1 MQFMNYDRIIFINI
15 LEMENYYGVA
25 SDASPV
31 RRKRIFE
38 SRLRWDKV
46 YTKTYI
52 IYKLRQRVEN
62 KSNIPEK

>member
-1 MQFMNYDRIIFINI
+1 MVFMNYDRNIFINI
-15 LEMENYYGVA
+15 LEIENYYGVG

-38 SRLRWDKV
+38 SRLSWHKDD
-46 YTKTYI
+46 TKTNI

-62 KSNIPEK
+62 KSNIH